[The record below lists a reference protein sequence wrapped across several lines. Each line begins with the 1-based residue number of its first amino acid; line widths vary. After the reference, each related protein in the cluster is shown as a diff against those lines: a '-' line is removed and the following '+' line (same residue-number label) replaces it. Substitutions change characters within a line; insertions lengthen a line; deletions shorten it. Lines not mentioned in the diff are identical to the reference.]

1 MTKVLHEFGT
11 AVARIMSNDMK
22 STCSGLR
29 ERCAPDELT
38 IKKLLWTVSLDN
50 LNSVLFFACQH

>member
-11 AVARIMSNDMK
+11 AVARIISNDMG

-29 ERCAPDELT
+29 ERCAPDEL
-38 IKKLLWTVSLDN
+38 IYY
-50 LNSVLFFACQH
+50 FR